1 MSQVKEQYKSSGKQ
15 LNEVEIGNFQIKNS
29 EKYIY
34 MESKQLATKKPMSQQ
49 RNYKGNLKTLRDI
62 TFRIDK

>member
-1 MSQVKEQYKSSGKQ
+1 
-15 LNEVEIGNFQIKNS
+15 
-29 EKYIY
+29 